1 MKKVTFYFLF
11 SLLTACSASN
21 NSTKSVE
28 QPYMISDQAVLQYIE
43 EVNNIEYCLPKG
55 TRINTLSDLERR
67 VLTDARGDVLRNII
81 GQNNLSKVLKNEVSY
96 KYFEER
102 ENALK
107 TRKITAS
114 KEECKEL
121 SRKFLEE
128 VHNRKYGRSSS
139 PKVGI
144 IVY

>member
-81 GQNNLSKVLKNEVSY
+81 GQNNLSKVLKRDLT
-96 KYFEER
+96 KLGEEKGISA
-102 ENALK
+102 NIHS
-107 TRKITAS
+107 KI
-114 KEECKEL
+114 
-121 SRKFLEE
+121 
-128 VHNRKYGRSSS
+128 Y
-139 PKVGI
+139 
-144 IVY
+144 

>member
-21 NSTKSVE
+21 NSSKSVE
-28 QPYMISDQAVLQYIE
+28 QPYMISDQDVLQYIE

-107 TRKITAS
+107 TKKITAS

-128 VHNRKYGRSSS
+128 VNNRQYGRSSS

>member
-21 NSTKSVE
+21 NSSKSVE
-28 QPYMISDQAVLQYIE
+28 QPYMISDQDVLQYIE

-107 TRKITAS
+107 TKKITAS

-128 VHNRKYGRSSS
+128 VHNRQYGRSSS

>member
-1 MKKVTFYFLF
+1 MKKSYILF

-21 NSTKSVE
+21 NSSKSVE

-55 TRINTLSDLERR
+55 TRINTLSDLERS

-81 GQNNLSKVLKNEVSY
+81 GQNNLSKVLSNEVSY

-102 ENALK
+102 ENSLNTK
-107 TRKITAS
+107 KITAS

-128 VHNRKYGRSSS
+128 VYNRKYGRTSS

-144 IVY
+144 MVY